1 MMKKRVLALLCAG
14 MMLLSGCGGN
24 GGGSEVVSDFDF
36 NGYPMENAPKMT
48 YWMGINANMSLAV
61 DNAGKTE
68 FAKELAKRTGVE
80 VEYIH
85 PVAGQEATA
94 LGLLIASGDMPDMIE
109 YSWAG
114 YNGGGQKNVDEGVI
128 IALNDYIDKYA
139 PNFKKYLE
147 ENPEIDKMIKTDD
160 GTYYAFPFIRGD
172 DRLLISTGPV
182 YRRDWA
188 EKANLDAPKT
198 VADIEKILVAYKDQG
213 VKKPLSVTSGGL
225 RSFMQNFSTTEGF
238 YLQDGKVV
246 YGPLTDAYKNALTTY
261 NKWYKEGLLDQN
273 YISVDDATIKAQV
286 LNGETGM
293 AFTSGGGGLGA
304 WLDTME
310 AKGEAFDMVGFTNTA
325 VGEVGEEDAY
335 YAVESNYPGYGSVAI
350 TTSCENPAA
359 AVAFLDYG
367 YSEEG
372 NLLYNFGIEGV
383 SYEVKD
389 GECIFT
395 DLINKNPDGL
405 TQASAMTMYI
415 RSSTAGAFVQD
426 RGYIDQFYGR
436 ENQQQTL
443 DAWLADVDTVK
454 KNNLPKYTMTTEE
467 NEEYAEIMT
476 EISTYVQEER
486 DKFVTGQ
493 NSLDNLDKFIKN
505 LKDLGIERAIEIVQA
520 ACDRYENK

>member
-1 MMKKRVLALLCAG
+1 MKKRILALLCAG

-24 GGGSEVVSDFDF
+24 GGGGEVVSDFDF

-85 PVAGQEATA
+85 PVTGQEATA
-94 LGLLIASGDMPDMIE
+94 LGLLIASGEMPDMIE
-109 YSWAG
+109 YSWAT

-128 IALNDYIDKYA
+128 IPLNDYIDKYA
-139 PNFKKYLE
+139 PNFKKFLE

-160 GTYYAFPFIRGD
+160 GIYYAFPFIRGD
-172 DRLLISTGPV
+172 DRLLISTGSV

-188 EKANLDAPKT
+188 EKAGLEAPET
-198 VADIEKILVAYKDQG
+198 VEDIEAILKAYKADG
-213 VKKPLSVTSGGL
+213 IKKPLSVTSSGL
-225 RSFMQNFSTTEGF
+225 NSFMQNFSTKEGF
-238 YLQDGKVV
+238 YFKDGKVV
-246 YGPLTDAYKNALTTY
+246 YGPMTKEYENALTTY
-261 NKWYKEGLLDQN
+261 NKWYKEGLLDNN
-273 YISVDDATIKAQV
+273 YISVDSATIKAQV

-293 AFTSGGGGLGA
+293 AFATGGGDLGS

-310 AKGEAFDMVGFTNTA
+310 AKGEAFDMVGFTFTA
-325 VGEVGEEDAY
+325 VGAVGEKNAMY
-335 YAVESNYPGYGSVAI
+335 NVESNYPGYGSVAI

-372 NLLYNFGIEGV
+372 NEFFNFGVEGV
-383 SYEVKD
+383 AHEKNED

-415 RSSTAGAFVQD
+415 RSSTSGAFVQD

-443 DAWLADVDTVK
+443 DAWLADVETVK
-454 KNNLPKYTMTTEE
+454 KNNLPKYTMTAEE
-467 NEEYAEIMT
+467 NEEYTSIMT

-486 DKFVTGQ
+486 DKFVTGK
-493 NSLDNLDKFIKN
+493 NSLDNLDKFIED

-520 ACDRYENK
+520 ACDRYEAK